1 MDPLHIVLILLAIA
15 AIWAVAE
22 LAVTLRRA
30 RGTVESVDRTL
41 GELDRTLAEAR
52 PVMAKLDD
60 ALDELQPALGQVEP
74 LLKQGSIAVEALSAD
89 LIEVNGVLRDV
100 SAVTSDM
107 QTATGAVSGIAS
119 AATEKVSRLLGRRG
133 PAPQDRAL
141 DDRTSGADDAEE
153 PEGLEGD
160 AAEVPEV
167 PVADPAPE
175 RGYYT
180 YGAAAGA
187 PSDTESGSS
196 HE

>member
-74 LLKQGSIAVEALSAD
+74 LLKQGSIA
-89 LIEVNGVLRDV
+89 
-100 SAVTSDM
+100 AVTSDM

-141 DDRTSGADDAEE
+141 DEPASGADDAEE
-153 PEGLEGD
+153 PEGSEGD
-160 AAEVPEV
+160 TAEVPEA
-167 PVADPAPE
+167 PAADPAPE